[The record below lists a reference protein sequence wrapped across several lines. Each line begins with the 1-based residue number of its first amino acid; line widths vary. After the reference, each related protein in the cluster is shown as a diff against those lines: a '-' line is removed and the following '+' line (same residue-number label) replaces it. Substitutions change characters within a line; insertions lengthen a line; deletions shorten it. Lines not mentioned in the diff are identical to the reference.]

1 MSSFLKN
8 LFGQA
13 SNGEPES
20 GKKVN
25 HVVVD
30 IEITEHEY
38 MAFDADDEMVG
49 GESFVFNG
57 DDSPGFIR
65 ITVDGNE
72 IKFDEDDLCDR
83 SKYSDYEPFDMEE
96 KWNSEDIVKFG
107 YYDNL
112 AGRTWEFDVEDFD
125 INKLSFYYQCFDVNF
140 SPADYESEEH
150 RLTLRYDGKEIEE
163 DYNAYSCDNG
173 EFEQE
178 WYMYDDD
185 DDESYPEDEDEDEDE
200 SPESDLEAASKV
212 FGILAYT
219 IANID
224 DEVAEEE
231 MNTILQASKAMN
243 LDFDIVRQRVIME
256 AKGERDYESQATLL
270 PLVIEGAR
278 EPMFNALTRIAIS
291 DCKLSQNELAFLS
304 GVSEIW
310 GIAEERANAIINYHI
325 EKFSELNPD
334 CNLEIEEEQEEQSSD
349 AENIFSDT
357 DTLWS
362 AVIEKL
368 PEDIKANVSAS
379 AGKAYIHIKP
389 KSKHLGVKDFK
400 YCVEYSKTKAR
411 AYVNV
416 ETLNGGV
423 EGKTA
428 IQNYIDSHNA
438 NCIVKSVVPQQGVKN
453 KDKWKWEVTTPATE
467 LNPELTQWYVDTITA
482 FWNFFEE

>member
-185 DDESYPEDEDEDEDE
+185 DDECYPEDEDE

-256 AKGERDYESQATLL
+256 AKGERD
-270 PLVIEGAR
+270 
-278 EPMFNALTRIAIS
+278 
-291 DCKLSQNELAFLS
+291 
-304 GVSEIW
+304 
-310 GIAEERANAIINYHI
+310 
-325 EKFSELNPD
+325 
-334 CNLEIEEEQEEQSSD
+334 
-349 AENIFSDT
+349 
-357 DTLWS
+357 
-362 AVIEKL
+362 
-368 PEDIKANVSAS
+368 
-379 AGKAYIHIKP
+379 
-389 KSKHLGVKDFK
+389 
-400 YCVEYSKTKAR
+400 
-411 AYVNV
+411 
-416 ETLNGGV
+416 
-423 EGKTA
+423 
-428 IQNYIDSHNA
+428 
-438 NCIVKSVVPQQGVKN
+438 
-453 KDKWKWEVTTPATE
+453 
-467 LNPELTQWYVDTITA
+467 
-482 FWNFFEE
+482 